1 MKPPAFDYVVA
12 KSADDAVARLAEFG
26 EDARVIA
33 GGQSL
38 VPMLALRLARPSVL
52 VDINRVAELSGTKV
66 EGSNL
71 RIGAMTRQNTIMRDP
86 LVGKHAPAL
95 AAATRLVGHHQTR
108 NRGTIGGSLALGEPA
123 SEYPATSV
131 ALGAQIEV
139 KSKGGSRT
147 IPARDF
153 FEAAYTTALK
163 PGEMI
168 SSVIFPHWPEGT
180 VMAVDEIARRP
191 GDFALTGIIVALAID
206 NGGKITRAGIAWF
219 GMAQTPCAAVQAEKA
234 LLGQA
239 AAKLDIPAIAALAVA
254 DTEPWD
260 DIHASGAYR
269 RIVGGRL
276 AARVIKKA
284 LAMKGIA

>member
-12 KSADDAVARLAEFG
+12 KSVDDAVARLAEFG

-52 VDINRVAELSGTKV
+52 VDINRIADLSGTRADAS
-66 EGSNL
+66 GL
-71 RIGAMTRQNTIMRDP
+71 RIGAMTRQNTIMKDP

-131 ALGAQIEV
+131 ALGAQIEL
-139 KSKGGSRT
+139 KSKTGTRVV
-147 IPARDF
+147 PAREF
-153 FEAAYTTALK
+153 YEAAYTTVIK

-168 SSVIFPHWPEGT
+168 NSVTFPNWPEGT
-180 VMAVDEIARRP
+180 VMAVDEVARRP

-206 NGGKITRAGIAWF
+206 NAGKINRAGIAWF

-234 LLGQA
+234 LTGQP
-239 AAKLDIPAIAALAVA
+239 AAKIDVDAIAALAVA

-260 DIHASGAYR
+260 DIHATAAYR
-269 RIVGGRL
+269 RLVGGRL
-276 AARVIKKA
+276 AARVIRKA

>member
-12 KSADDAVARLAEFG
+12 KSVDDAVARLAEFG

-52 VDINRVAELSGTKV
+52 VDINRIADLAGTRADAA
-66 EGSNL
+66 GL
-71 RIGAMTRQNTIMRDP
+71 RIGAMTRQNTIMKDP

-131 ALGAQIEV
+131 ALGAQIEL
-139 KSKGGSRT
+139 KSATGTRVVA
-147 IPARDF
+147 AREF
-153 FEAAYTTALK
+153 YEAAYTTVIK

-168 SSVIFPHWPEGT
+168 NAVTFPNWPEGT
-180 VMAVDEIARRP
+180 VMAVDEVARRP

-234 LLGQA
+234 LVGQA
-239 AAKLDIPAIAALAVA
+239 AAKLDVAAIAALAVA

-260 DIHASGAYR
+260 DIHATAAYR
-269 RIVGGRL
+269 RLVGERL
-276 AARVIKKA
+276 AARVIRKA

>member
-1 MKPPAFDYVVA
+1 MKPAAFDYVVA
-12 KSADDAVARLAEFG
+12 TSTDDAVSRLAEFG

-52 VDINRVAELSGTKV
+52 VDINRVAELAGTRV
-66 EGSNL
+66 EGSSL
-71 RIGAMTRQNTIMRDP
+71 RIGAMTRQNTIMGDP

-108 NRGTIGGSLALGEPA
+108 NRGTIGGSIALGEPA
-123 SEYPATSV
+123 SEYPATAV
-131 ALGAQIEV
+131 ALGAQIELR
-139 KSKGGSRT
+139 SKGGTRT
-147 IPARDF
+147 VPAREF
-153 FEAAYTTALK
+153 YEAAYTTALK
-163 PGEMI
+163 PEEMI
-168 SSVIFPHWPEGT
+168 ASVNFPHWPEGT
-180 VMAVDEIARRP
+180 VMAVDEITRRP
-191 GDFALTGIIVALAID
+191 GDFALTGIVVALAID
-206 NGGKITRAGIAWF
+206 AGGKITRAGIAWF

-234 LLGQA
+234 LIGQA

-260 DIHASGAYR
+260 DIHATGAYR

-276 AARVIKKA
+276 AVRVIRKA

>member
-12 KSADDAVARLAEFG
+12 TSTDDAVARLAEFG
-26 EDARVIA
+26 EDASVIA

-52 VDINRVAELSGTKV
+52 VDINRVAELAGTRV
-66 EGSNL
+66 EGAAL
-71 RIGAMTRQNTIMRDP
+71 RIGAMTRQNTILRDP
-86 LVGKHAPAL
+86 LVIKHAPAL
-95 AAATRLVGHHQTR
+95 AAATALVGHHQTR
-108 NRGTIGGSLALGEPA
+108 NRGTIGGSIALGEPA
-123 SEYPATSV
+123 SEYPATAV
-131 ALGAQIEV
+131 ALSAQIEV

-147 IPARDF
+147 IPAREF
-153 FEAAYTTALK
+153 YEGAYATVLK

-168 SSVIFPHWPEGT
+168 AAVNFPHWPEGT

-234 LLGQA
+234 LTGQA
-239 AAKLDIPAIAALAVA
+239 AAKLDLTAISALAVA

-269 RIVGGRL
+269 RIVGARL
-276 AARVIKKA
+276 AARTLKKA

>member
-12 KSADDAVARLAEFG
+12 KSTDDAVNRLAEFG
-26 EDARVIA
+26 DDASVIA

-52 VDINRVAELSGTKV
+52 VDINRVAELGGAKLDGTT
-66 EGSNL
+66 L

-86 LVGKHAPAL
+86 LVMKHAPAL

-131 ALGAQIEV
+131 ALSAQIELR
-139 KSKGGSRT
+139 SKEGTRT
-147 IPARDF
+147 VPAREF
-153 FEAAYTTALK
+153 YEGAYSTVRKA
-163 PGEMI
+163 GEMI
-168 SSVIFPHWPEGT
+168 VSVAFPGWPEGT
-180 VMAVDEIARRP
+180 VMTVDEIARRP

-206 NGGKITRAGIAWF
+206 TGGKITRAGIAWF

-234 LLGQA
+234 LVGQA
-239 AAKLDIPAIAALAVA
+239 ASNLDITAIANLAVA

-260 DIHASGAYR
+260 DIHATGAYR
-269 RIVGGRL
+269 RIVGARL
-276 AARVIKKA
+276 AARVMKKA